1 MDGDPE
7 KRRPS
12 AGFSGVPDA
21 DIEKSSAKPKA
32 HLVGQSLADIT
43 KSRHSSSGSDS
54 TISSDDAANLK
65 KLDSQVIQV
74 PKEEE
79 AEAALAHL
87 PEHERKIISGQLRI
101 TSVKVTYFTLFRYAT
116 TNDILILVI
125 SAICA
130 IAGGAAM
137 PLFTVIYFFW
147 RLLFSLSLTGHLHI
161 QRSLS

>member
-12 AGFSGVPDA
+12 AEFSGVRDA

-32 HLVGQSLADIT
+32 HLVGQSVADIK
-43 KSRHSSSGSDS
+43 KSRHSSSGSVS

-79 AEAALAHL
+79 IQAALAHL
-87 PEHERKIISGQLRI
+87 PKYEREIIEEQLRMP
-101 TSVKVTYFTLFRYAT
+101 SVKVTYFTLFRYAT
-116 TNDILILVI
+116 TNDLLILVI

-130 IAGGAAM
+130 IAAGAAF
-137 PLFTVIYFFW
+137 PLFTVIFF
-147 RLLFSLSLTGHLHI
+147 FSLFPFP
-161 QRSLS
+161 